1 MWKHIQYVA
10 YTPLKL
16 VCKQYICKKRWKKFC
31 RVIFNVF
38 LSFVNVVPILCVRKL
53 EKRTVTSSVFE
64 KKKNLQNS
72 FSHLLLRVSIDLS
85 WDTAYFHANVKKK
98 TLDWQWLYFC
108 HTFREQT
115 YFQSCFKNFSLN
127 WYRLQINTSY
137 VKPAVGLRKLP
148 RSLCP
153 FLLWHALTKS
163 ITFDPQVPF
172 VACWWRDLVAG
183 RRSCWA
189 ESWVGSEWLPV
200 HLPSPSASS
209 TSQPGSL
216 QVSRQIYYHELTLD
230 NRGYTRRY
238 ATLPV
243 QLTAGAVTLQ
253 RANQNLGMHD
263 TNLADTFL
271 FKMMSDKESQ
281 QYLDKWTSPHSCTVQ
296 KEHSKL
302 I

>member
-1 MWKHIQYVA
+1 M
-10 YTPLKL
+10 
-16 VCKQYICKKRWKKFC
+16 
-31 RVIFNVF
+31 
-38 LSFVNVVPILCVRKL
+38 
-53 EKRTVTSSVFE
+53 
-64 KKKNLQNS
+64 
-72 FSHLLLRVSIDLS
+72 
-85 WDTAYFHANVKKK
+85 
-98 TLDWQWLYFC
+98 
-108 HTFREQT
+108 
-115 YFQSCFKNFSLN
+115 
-127 WYRLQINTSY
+127 
-137 VKPAVGLRKLP
+137 KPAVGLRKLP

-163 ITFDPQVPF
+163 ITSDPQVPF

-216 QVSRQIYYHELTLD
+216 QVSRQIHYHELTLD

-253 RANQNLGMHD
+253 RANQKLGMHD
-263 TNLADTFL
+263 INLADTFL
-271 FKMMSDKESQ
+271 FKMMSDKESPQ
-281 QYLDKWTSPHSCTVQ
+281 FLDKLTSTHSCTVQ
-296 KEHSKL
+296 KEHNKL